1 MLEVIFIH
9 SIITKISMA
18 IVILVVSLFLIDKS
32 FLGFN
37 FVGLIPFFCFL
48 LVSNYINKLEKIVGV
63 DKKVK
68 VIGWICFYVTVIIG
82 LLLIISFP
90 EIFNTYGIWR
100 NNVCKFCNRVR

>member
-18 IVILVVSLFLIDKS
+18 IVILVISLFFIVKY
-32 FLGFN
+32 FFVFN
-37 FVGLIPFFCFL
+37 FIVLITFFCFL

-90 EIFNTYGIWR
+90 EIFNTYGI
-100 NNVCKFCNRVR
+100 